1 MQFTP
6 AGASAAHQKLG
17 AGPPGR
23 PVEAASAAGAP
34 ERVRAA
40 QFAIPRPSGQRGS
53 PGGGVHK
60 LSVSVAKPLPYADAT
75 EARGEQATTRLLC
88 EPSQPKP
95 AGKPAPNSSA
105 PPEHLSTQTGSA

>member
-23 PVEAASAAGAP
+23 LVEAASAGGAP

-40 QFAIPRPSGQRGS
+40 QFAIPRSSGQRGS
-53 PGGGVHK
+53 LGGGV
-60 LSVSVAKPLPYADAT
+60 ADHSL
-75 EARGEQATTRLLC
+75 ERR
-88 EPSQPKP
+88 
-95 AGKPAPNSSA
+95 SA
-105 PPEHLSTQTGSA
+105 C

>member
-23 PVEAASAAGAP
+23 PVEAASAGGAP

-40 QFAIPRPSGQRGS
+40 QFPITRSSGQASRVW
-53 PGGGVHK
+53 PGNVYDAVQS
-60 LSVSVAKPLPYADAT
+60 LSRPV
-75 EARGEQATTRLLC
+75 
-88 EPSQPKP
+88 
-95 AGKPAPNSSA
+95 
-105 PPEHLSTQTGSA
+105 

>member
-23 PVEAASAAGAP
+23 PVEAASAGGAP
-34 ERVRAA
+34 ERVHVA

-53 PGGGVHK
+53 PGGGVAGVHS
-60 LSVSVAKPLPYADAT
+60 LAVR
-75 EARGEQATTRLLC
+75 RG
-88 EPSQPKP
+88 S
-95 AGKPAPNSSA
+95 
-105 PPEHLSTQTGSA
+105 

>member
-23 PVEAASAAGAP
+23 PVEAASAGGAP

-40 QFAIPRPSGQRGS
+40 QFAIPRSSGQRGP
-53 PGGGVHK
+53 PGCDICAQRTGNYENHI
-60 LSVSVAKPLPYADAT
+60 
-75 EARGEQATTRLLC
+75 Q
-88 EPSQPKP
+88 PSH
-95 AGKPAPNSSA
+95 A
-105 PPEHLSTQTGSA
+105 E

>member
-23 PVEAASAAGAP
+23 PVEAASAGGAP

-40 QFAIPRPSGQRGS
+40 QFPITRSSGQASRVCLGRNEDGS
-53 PGGGVHK
+53 RSTSFSM
-60 LSVSVAKPLPYADAT
+60 LVSY
-75 EARGEQATTRLLC
+75 R
-88 EPSQPKP
+88 P
-95 AGKPAPNSSA
+95 AS
-105 PPEHLSTQTGSA
+105 